1 MHDQLDDF
9 LGGGTV
15 VDQADVLA
23 GVLGEHRVDLQR
35 VRVGVQR
42 DARAVLPHGGALAH
56 ELDQLDLGGARGAAV
71 DAEPL
76 HVDDDRLRA
85 DARTLQAHVAA
96 RFYEH
101 FFSTKVRNICNKT
114 ITSTSATSYTQI
126 FGVFLGEI

>member
-1 MHDQLDDF
+1 MVTLHDQLDDF

-35 VRVGVQR
+35 VRVRVQR
-42 DARAVLPHGGALAH
+42 DARAVLPHRGALAH
-56 ELDQLDLGGARGAAV
+56 ELDQLDLGGARGTAV

-76 HVDDDRLRA
+76 HVDHDRLRA
-85 DARTLQAHVAA
+85 DAWTLQAHVAA

-101 FFSTKVRNICNKT
+101 FFSTKVRNVCN
-114 ITSTSATSYTQI
+114 TQTNTQN
-126 FGVFLGEI
+126 